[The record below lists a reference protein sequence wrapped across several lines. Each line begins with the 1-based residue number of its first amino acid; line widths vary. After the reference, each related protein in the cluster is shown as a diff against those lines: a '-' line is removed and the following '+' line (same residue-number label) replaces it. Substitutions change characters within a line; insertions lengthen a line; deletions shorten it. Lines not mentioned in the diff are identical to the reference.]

1 MAGVAGSR
9 GGERAV
15 AGGIGSGN
23 GGGDGRESEDCRE
36 AERGRGDGEGGGEA
50 AVVIVIVIVGVVAVI
65 IRGNYG
71 LGAVCSA
78 GGGAS
83 GHAGSRADTELCLG
97 ATAVESAGE

>member
-36 AERGRGDGEGGGEA
+36 DERGRGDGEGGGEA
-50 AVVIVIVIVGVVAVI
+50 AAVIVVVVVFVYVI

-83 GHAGSRADTELCLG
+83 GHAGSRADTEPCLG
-97 ATAVESAGE
+97 ATAIEGAGE